1 MFLEVFY
8 IKQDF
13 LVNEQIRFDQIQVIS
28 DEGEK
33 LGTMSSKEAINL
45 AEEKG
50 LDLVLVAP
58 NAEPPVCKILDYSK
72 YKFEMAKK
80 EKEAR
85 KNQKVVEIKEI
96 RLSPNIDKHDMEVK
110 VKSASKF
117 LAAGD
122 KVKVAMKFRG
132 RELNFI
138 GQGKEIMNGFKEMV
152 EDCQIEKEAKLEGKN
167 LIMFL
172 APKQK

>member
-1 MFLEVFY
+1 MFY

-13 LVNEQIRFDQIQVIS
+13 LVNEQIRFEQVQVIS

-33 LGTMSSKEAINL
+33 LGTMTVRDAKNM

-58 NAEPPVCKILDYSK
+58 TAEPPVCKILDYSK

-80 EKEAR
+80 EKEAK

-96 RLSPNIDKHDMEVK
+96 RISPNIDKHDMEVK
-110 VKSASKF
+110 AKSALKF

-138 GQGKEIMNGFKEMV
+138 SQGRVIMNEFKEML